1 MNENP
6 NASAALFWDQSLV
19 WGLLFVE
26 TFRQLGVPFR
36 LVTASRIRQGVLDRF
51 SVLVVPGG
59 WASHKAQALGG
70 EGSLA
75 IRRFVEGGGTY
86 LGVCGGAGLALS
98 SPSSLG
104 LTPIARKPLK
114 ERLPNA
120 SGEIW
125 IEGRSD
131 HPCWH
136 DLPPRI
142 PVSIW
147 WPSQFAIPANVPV
160 ERLATYQG
168 PGRDFRVA
176 DLCFSDVRAHG
187 GDWNAWEADY
197 GIPLNPERLA
207 GEPAILITPLGRGRL
222 VLSYPHLET
231 PGCAWGNRLL
241 LNILEEPGASG
252 SRPSAT
258 ARRSS
263 EEAPL
268 EHEKIRSRPG
278 REALECLREAHQEAQ
293 SLIAFG
299 ERNLLWRWRRPW
311 LLQWQRGLRGLEY
324 GTLAVC
330 LRSLL
335 EELEGSPRDTR
346 PDPAW
351 DVPSR
356 ELLETVRLFCRKAKR
371 LLLEERAA
379 GQSRS
384 LAKLQSVNPTVDGL
398 RRELFGRNMSHEGL
412 SRSLFQILDRLLYG
426 ALSGSLS
433 P

>member
-1 MNENP
+1 VKETH
-6 NASAALFWDQSLV
+6 SAPVALFWDQSLV

-26 TFRQLGVPFR
+26 TFRRLGVPFR
-36 LVTASRIRQGVLDRF
+36 LVTASHIRRGVLARF

-59 WASHKAQALGG
+59 WASHKAQALGR
-70 EGSLA
+70 EGREA
-75 IRRFVEGGGTY
+75 VRRFVVEGGTY

-104 LTPIARKPLK
+104 LTPVTRKPLK

-125 IEGRSD
+125 IEGRAN
-131 HPCWH
+131 HPYWGG
-136 DLPPRI
+136 LPPRL

-147 WPSQFAIPANVPV
+147 WPSQFAVPENVPV

-168 PGRDFRVA
+168 PGRDFLVA
-176 DLCFSDVRAHG
+176 DLSFSDVRSHG
-187 GDWNAWEADY
+187 GDWKAWEADY
-197 GIPLNPERLA
+197 GIPLNPERLS
-207 GEPAILITPLGRGRL
+207 GEPAILLTPLGRGRL
-222 VLSYPHLET
+222 ILSYPHLET

-241 LNILEEPGASG
+241 LNILDDAAASG

-263 EEAPL
+263 QGAPL
-268 EHEKIRSRPG
+268 EEEKIRGRPG
-278 REALECLREAHQEAQ
+278 REALECIREAHQEAQ

-335 EELEGSPRDTR
+335 EELEGSPRDTG

-384 LAKLQSVNPTVDGL
+384 LAKLQSVNPAVDGL

-412 SRSLFQILDRLLYG
+412 SRSLFQIVDRLLYD
-426 ALSGSLS
+426 ALSGPLI